1 MDAIQDYRDEIE
13 KKCNGNLKLLYEPSN
28 KEDIIVEADRGR
40 LTQVISNLLSNAL
53 KFTKEGT
60 VSIRTEKKYSIQEV
74 VVLIKDTGKGIDPE
88 ILPRLFTKFATKSD
102 KGAGLGLFI
111 SKSIIQAHGGRIWV
125 KTNAEGT
132 GVTFAFSMPLN
143 Q

>member
-1 MDAIQDYRDEIE
+1 
-13 KKCNGNLKLLYEPSN
+13 SN

-60 VSIRTEKKYSIQEV
+60 VSIRTETEKKDSIQEV
-74 VVLIKDTGKGIDPE
+74 VVLIRDTGKGIDPE